1 MLTRGSMSLSV
12 EDGGLPPK
20 SVVQDED
27 SILADSARLIDRF
40 HDADPLAMTQIALA
54 PCSPFSVTRGLM
66 QASAEL
72 ARARGVLLHTHL
84 AETEDENAFCEA
96 TFGCRP
102 LGPFGWGIA
111 ISSAAGATLAGVAVE
126 EIIEAGERFL
136 RNDENRIEVMP
147 SRTRIDPNT
156 VRPPSFAFSSPA
168 CFWCAIR
175 LRRTRP
181 AIAEA
186 CCSVA

>member
-1 MLTRGSMSLSV
+1 MSLSV

-40 HDADPLAMTQIALA
+40 HDPDPLAMTQIALA

-96 TFGCRP
+96 TFFGCRP
-102 LGPFGWGIA
+102 PIMSRTAAGWRPRPGTLMACTSTPMSATDWRAPGRGRVLQPFQHASGQRHLLGLRAGKSPASVSGWG
-111 ISSAAGATLAGVAVE
+111 S
-126 EIIEAGERFL
+126 
-136 RNDENRIEVMP
+136 M
-147 SRTRIDPNT
+147 
-156 VRPPSFAFSSPA
+156 VRPPTM
-168 CFWCAIR
+168 
-175 LRRTRP
+175 RRT
-181 AIAEA
+181 
-186 CCSVA
+186 